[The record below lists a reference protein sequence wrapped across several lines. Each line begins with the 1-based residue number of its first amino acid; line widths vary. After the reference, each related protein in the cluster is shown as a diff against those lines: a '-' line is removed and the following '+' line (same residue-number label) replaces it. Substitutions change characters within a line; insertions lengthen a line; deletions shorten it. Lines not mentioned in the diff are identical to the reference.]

1 MQEEFIRGC
10 LQDEELVALLSD
22 RDTDPPL
29 VLVTSADST
38 PRGLVNIS
46 S

>member
-1 MQEEFIRGC
+1 ME
-10 LQDEELVALLSD
+10 DEELVALLSD

-29 VLVTSADST
+29 VLLSSANTT

-46 S
+46 T